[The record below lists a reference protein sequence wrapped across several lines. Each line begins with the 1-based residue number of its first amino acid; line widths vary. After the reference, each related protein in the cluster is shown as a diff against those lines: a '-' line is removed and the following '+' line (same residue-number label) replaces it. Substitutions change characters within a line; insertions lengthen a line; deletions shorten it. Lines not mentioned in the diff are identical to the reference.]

1 MGITLYGYRIVRIFS
16 LYTRVPLDYN
26 SNIILYDL
34 KGVTFMNGND
44 KLSTRAYLA
53 IGMMLFALF
62 FGAGNLIFPA
72 ALGQHAGDNV
82 GWALLGFVLTGVGLP
97 LLGVVAM
104 GYSSCKDVEELA
116 SRVHPIYGLLYT
128 ISLYLSIGPM
138 FATPRTGT
146 VAYEIAIKPFADGLH
161 MNMEPIFLAL
171 FFGISLWLSIS
182 PQKLVNRIGNILTP
196 ALLLVILLLIVKS
209 FITPLGGYA
218 VPQPAYGDAPTAVLQ
233 GFLDGYNTMDALASV
248 VFAILVIDFVRLSG
262 ATSRAVITK
271 TVMEVGAIAVG
282 LLGIVYVFIANIGA
296 TSVERFG
303 LFETG
308 APVLSVSANYL
319 FGEFGQIILAII
331 VLLACLSTSIGLITS
346 CGTYFHKLTPKISYK
361 LYVVI
366 FSVAAFGLSMFG
378 LKTIISAAIPVLMLL
393 YPLTIVII
401 LLALLHNVFGGRRC
415 VYVWTVAFTMISAL
429 MTGLET
435 AGIAPTVLEQ
445 LFAQYI
451 PFQSAGM
458 GWVSFAVLGFVVGLI
473 HKGLASDN
481 K

>member
-1 MGITLYGYRIVRIFS
+1 M
-16 LYTRVPLDYN
+16 YTRVPLDYN

-44 KLSTRAYLA
+44 NLSTRAYLA

-104 GYSSCKDVEELA
+104 GYSSCKDVEELG

-218 VPQPAYGDAPTAVLQ
+218 VPQPSYGDAPTAVLQ

-366 FSVAAFGLSMFG
+366 FSLAAFGLSMFG

-435 AGIAPTVLEQ
+435 AGIAPTALEQ

>member
-1 MGITLYGYRIVRIFS
+1 M
-16 LYTRVPLDYN
+16 YTRVPLDYN

-44 KLSTRAYLA
+44 NLSTRAYLA

-209 FITPLGGYA
+209 FLTPLGGYA

-435 AGIAPTVLEQ
+435 AGIAPTALEQ

>member
-1 MGITLYGYRIVRIFS
+1 
-16 LYTRVPLDYN
+16 
-26 SNIILYDL
+26 
-34 KGVTFMNGND
+34 MNGND
-44 KLSTRAYLA
+44 NLSTRAYLA

-72 ALGQHAGDNV
+72 ALGQQAGSNV

-97 LLGVVAM
+97 LLGVAAM

-146 VAYEIAIKPFADGLH
+146 VAYEIAIKPFTEGLS

-171 FFGISLWLSIS
+171 FFGVSLWLSIS

-196 ALLLVILLLIVKS
+196 ALLLVILLLIIKS

-218 VPQPAYGDAPTAVLQ
+218 VPQPTYGDAPTAVLQ

-271 TVMEVGAIAVG
+271 TVMEVGAIAVA

-303 LFETG
+303 LFDTG

-319 FGEFGQIILAII
+319 FGDFGQIILAII
-331 VLLACLSTSIGLITS
+331 VLFACLSTSIGLITS

-401 LLALLHNVFGGRRC
+401 LLALFHNVFGGRRC
-415 VYVWTVAFTMISAL
+415 VYAWTMAFTMISAL

-435 AGIAPTVLEQ
+435 AGIAPATLEQ
-445 LFAQYI
+445 LFTQYI
-451 PFQSAGM
+451 PFQAAGM
-458 GWVSFAVLGFVVGLI
+458 GWVSFAVLGFVVGLV
-473 HKGLASDN
+473 SEN

>member
-1 MGITLYGYRIVRIFS
+1 
-16 LYTRVPLDYN
+16 
-26 SNIILYDL
+26 
-34 KGVTFMNGND
+34 MNGND
-44 KLSTRAYLA
+44 NLSTRAYLA

-72 ALGQHAGDNV
+72 ALGQQAGSNV
-82 GWALLGFVLTGVGLP
+82 GWALFGFVLTGVGLP
-97 LLGVVAM
+97 LLGVAAM

-146 VAYEIAIKPFADGLH
+146 VAYEIAIKPFTEGLS

-171 FFGISLWLSIS
+171 FFGVSLWLSIS
-182 PQKLVNRIGNILTP
+182 PHKLVNRIGNILTP
-196 ALLLVILLLIVKS
+196 ALLLVILLLIIKS
-209 FITPLGGYA
+209 FMTPLVGYA

-262 ATSRAVITK
+262 ATSHAVVTK
-271 TVMEVGAIAVG
+271 TVMEVGAIAVA

-303 LFETG
+303 LFDTG

-319 FGEFGQIILAII
+319 FGGFGQIILAII

-393 YPLTIVII
+393 YPLTIVIV

-415 VYVWTVAFTMISAL
+415 VYAWTMAFTMISAL

-435 AGIAPTVLEQ
+435 AGIAPATLEQ
-445 LFAQYI
+445 LFTQYI
-451 PFQSAGM
+451 PFQAAGM
-458 GWVSFAVLGFVVGLI
+458 GWVSFAVLGFIVGLI
-473 HKGLASDN
+473 HKGLVSEN

>member
-1 MGITLYGYRIVRIFS
+1 
-16 LYTRVPLDYN
+16 
-26 SNIILYDL
+26 
-34 KGVTFMNGND
+34 MNGND
-44 KLSTRAYLA
+44 NLSTRAYLA

-72 ALGQHAGDNV
+72 ALGQQAGSNV

-97 LLGVVAM
+97 LLGVAAM

-146 VAYEIAIKPFADGLH
+146 VAYEIAIKPFTEGLS

-171 FFGISLWLSIS
+171 FFGVSLWLSIS

-218 VPQPAYGDAPTAVLQ
+218 VPQPSYGDASKAVLQ

-262 ATSRAVITK
+262 ATSRAVVTK
-271 TVMEVGAIAVG
+271 TVMEVGAIAVA

-303 LFETG
+303 LFDTG

-319 FGEFGQIILAII
+319 FGGFGQIILAII

-401 LLALLHNVFGGRRC
+401 LLALFHNVFGGRRC
-415 VYVWTVAFTMISAL
+415 VYAWTMAFTMISAL

-435 AGIAPTVLEQ
+435 AGIAPVALEQ
-445 LFAQYI
+445 LFTQYI
-451 PFQSAGM
+451 PFQAAGM

-473 HKGLASDN
+473 HKGLVSEN

>member
-1 MGITLYGYRIVRIFS
+1 M
-16 LYTRVPLDYN
+16 YTRVPLDYN

-44 KLSTRAYLA
+44 NLSTRAYLA

-218 VPQPAYGDAPTAVLQ
+218 VPQPSYGDAPTAVLQ

-435 AGIAPTVLEQ
+435 AGIAPTALEQ

>member
-1 MGITLYGYRIVRIFS
+1 
-16 LYTRVPLDYN
+16 
-26 SNIILYDL
+26 
-34 KGVTFMNGND
+34 MNGND
-44 KLSTRAYLA
+44 KLSARAYWA

-146 VAYEIAIKPFADGLH
+146 VAYEIAIKPFAEGLH
-161 MNMEPIFLAL
+161 MNMEPIFLAI
-171 FFGISLWLSIS
+171 FFGVSLWLSIS
-182 PQKLVNRIGNILTP
+182 PHKLVNRIGNILTP

-209 FITPLGGYA
+209 FITPIGGYPL
-218 VPQPAYGDAPTAVLQ
+218 PQPAYGDAPTAVLQ

-248 VFAILVIDFVRLSG
+248 VFAILVIDFVRLTG
-262 ATSRAVITK
+262 ATSRDIITK
-271 TVMEVGAIAVG
+271 TVMEVGAIAVA
-282 LLGIVYVFIANIGA
+282 LLGIVYIFIANIGA

-303 LFETG
+303 LFDTG
-308 APVLSVSANYL
+308 APVLTASADFL
-319 FGEFGQIILAII
+319 FGGTGQIILAII

-346 CGTYFHKLTPKISYK
+346 CSTYFHKLYSKISYK
-361 LYVVI
+361 MYVVI
-366 FSVAAFGLSMFG
+366 FSVAAFALGLFG

-401 LLALLHNVFGGRRC
+401 LLALSDTVFGGRRC
-415 VYVWTVAFTMISAL
+415 VYGWTIGLTMISAL
-429 MTGLET
+429 MSGLET
-435 AGIAPTVLEQ
+435 AGWAPDAIEG
-445 LFAQYI
+445 LFTQYI
-451 PFQSAGM
+451 PFQGIGM
-458 GWVSFAVLGFVVGLI
+458 GWVSFAILGFIIGLI
-473 HKGLASDN
+473 HKGLVSDTT

>member
-1 MGITLYGYRIVRIFS
+1 
-16 LYTRVPLDYN
+16 
-26 SNIILYDL
+26 
-34 KGVTFMNGND
+34 MNGND
-44 KLSTRAYLA
+44 NLSTRAYLA

-72 ALGQHAGDNV
+72 ALGQQAGSNV

-97 LLGVVAM
+97 LLGVAAM

-146 VAYEIAIKPFADGLH
+146 VAYEIAIKPFTEGLS

-171 FFGISLWLSIS
+171 FFGVSLWLSIS

-209 FITPLGGYA
+209 FMTPLGGYA
-218 VPQPAYGDAPTAVLQ
+218 VPQPTYGDASKAVLQ

-262 ATSRAVITK
+262 ATSRAVVTK
-271 TVMEVGAIAVG
+271 TVMEVGAIAVA

-303 LFETG
+303 LFDTG

-319 FGEFGQIILAII
+319 FGGFGQIILAII

-415 VYVWTVAFTMISAL
+415 VYAWTMAFTMISAL

-435 AGIAPTVLEQ
+435 AGIAPATLEQ
-445 LFAQYI
+445 LFTQYI
-451 PFQSAGM
+451 PFQAAGM

-473 HKGLASDN
+473 HKGLVSEN

>member
-1 MGITLYGYRIVRIFS
+1 
-16 LYTRVPLDYN
+16 
-26 SNIILYDL
+26 
-34 KGVTFMNGND
+34 MNGND
-44 KLSTRAYLA
+44 NLSTRAYLA

-72 ALGQHAGDNV
+72 ALGQQAGSNV

-97 LLGVVAM
+97 LLGVAAM

-146 VAYEIAIKPFADGLH
+146 VAYEIAIKPFTEGLS

-171 FFGISLWLSIS
+171 FFGVSLWLSIS

-209 FITPLGGYA
+209 FMTPLGGYA
-218 VPQPAYGDAPTAVLQ
+218 VPQPTYGDASKAVLQ

-262 ATSRAVITK
+262 ATSRAVVTK
-271 TVMEVGAIAVG
+271 TVMEVGAIAVA

-303 LFETG
+303 LFDTG

-319 FGEFGQIILAII
+319 FGDFGQIILAII

-401 LLALLHNVFGGRRC
+401 LLALFHNVFGGRRC
-415 VYVWTVAFTMISAL
+415 VYAWTMAFTMISAL

-435 AGIAPTVLEQ
+435 AGIAPVALEQ
-445 LFAQYI
+445 LFTQYI
-451 PFQSAGM
+451 PFQAAGM

-473 HKGLASDN
+473 HKGLVSEN

>member
-1 MGITLYGYRIVRIFS
+1 
-16 LYTRVPLDYN
+16 
-26 SNIILYDL
+26 
-34 KGVTFMNGND
+34 MNGND
-44 KLSTRAYLA
+44 NLSTRAYLA

-72 ALGQHAGDNV
+72 ALGQHAGSNV

-97 LLGVVAM
+97 LLGVAAM

-128 ISLYLSIGPM
+128 IALYLSIGPM

-146 VAYEIAIKPFADGLH
+146 VAYEIAIKPFTEGLS

-171 FFGISLWLSIS
+171 FFGVSLWLSIS
-182 PQKLVNRIGNILTP
+182 PHKLVNRIGNILTP
-196 ALLLVILLLIVKS
+196 ALLLVILLLIIKS

-218 VPQPAYGDAPTAVLQ
+218 MPQPAYGDAPTAVLQ

-262 ATSRAVITK
+262 ATSRAVVTK

-303 LFETG
+303 LFDTG

-319 FGEFGQIILAII
+319 FGDFGQIILAII

-401 LLALLHNVFGGRRC
+401 LLALLNNVFGGRRC
-415 VYVWTVAFTMISAL
+415 VYAWTMAFTMISAL

-435 AGIAPTVLEQ
+435 AGIAPAALEQ

-473 HKGLASDN
+473 HKGLVPEN

>member
-1 MGITLYGYRIVRIFS
+1 
-16 LYTRVPLDYN
+16 
-26 SNIILYDL
+26 
-34 KGVTFMNGND
+34 
-44 KLSTRAYLA
+44 
-53 IGMMLFALF
+53 
-62 FGAGNLIFPA
+62 
-72 ALGQHAGDNV
+72 
-82 GWALLGFVLTGVGLP
+82 
-97 LLGVVAM
+97 
-104 GYSSCKDVEELA
+104 
-116 SRVHPIYGLLYT
+116 
-128 ISLYLSIGPM
+128 M

-218 VPQPAYGDAPTAVLQ
+218 VPQPSYGDAPTAVLQ

-308 APVLSVSANYL
+308 APVLSVRANYL

-366 FSVAAFGLSMFG
+366 FSLAAFGLSMFG

-435 AGIAPTVLEQ
+435 AGIAPTALEQ

>member
-1 MGITLYGYRIVRIFS
+1 
-16 LYTRVPLDYN
+16 
-26 SNIILYDL
+26 
-34 KGVTFMNGND
+34 
-44 KLSTRAYLA
+44 
-53 IGMMLFALF
+53 
-62 FGAGNLIFPA
+62 
-72 ALGQHAGDNV
+72 
-82 GWALLGFVLTGVGLP
+82 
-97 LLGVVAM
+97 
-104 GYSSCKDVEELA
+104 
-116 SRVHPIYGLLYT
+116 
-128 ISLYLSIGPM
+128 M

-146 VAYEIAIKPFADGLH
+146 VAYEIAIKPFAEGLS

-366 FSVAAFGLSMFG
+366 FSVAAFGLSMLG

-415 VYVWTVAFTMISAL
+415 VYAWTMAFTMISAL

-435 AGIAPTVLEQ
+435 AGIAPTALEQ

>member
-1 MGITLYGYRIVRIFS
+1 
-16 LYTRVPLDYN
+16 
-26 SNIILYDL
+26 
-34 KGVTFMNGND
+34 MNGND
-44 KLSTRAYLA
+44 NLSTRAYLA

-72 ALGQHAGDNV
+72 ALGQQAGSNV

-97 LLGVVAM
+97 LLGVAAM

-146 VAYEIAIKPFADGLH
+146 VAYEIAIKPFTEGLS

-171 FFGISLWLSIS
+171 FFGVSLWLSIS

-218 VPQPAYGDAPTAVLQ
+218 VPQPSYGDASKAVLQ

-262 ATSRAVITK
+262 ATSRAVVTK
-271 TVMEVGAIAVG
+271 TVMEVGAIAVA

-303 LFETG
+303 LFDTG

-319 FGEFGQIILAII
+319 FGGFGQIILAII

-415 VYVWTVAFTMISAL
+415 VYAWTVAFTMISAL

-435 AGIAPTVLEQ
+435 AGIAPATLEQ
-445 LFAQYI
+445 LFTQYI
-451 PFQSAGM
+451 PFQAAGM

-473 HKGLASDN
+473 HKGLVSEN